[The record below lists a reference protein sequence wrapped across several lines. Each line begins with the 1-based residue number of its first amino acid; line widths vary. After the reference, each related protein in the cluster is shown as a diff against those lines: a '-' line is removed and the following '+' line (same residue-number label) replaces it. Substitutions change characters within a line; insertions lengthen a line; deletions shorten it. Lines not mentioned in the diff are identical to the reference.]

1 MEPRTAGWARS
12 ATAAHQL
19 VAALAVGVPLVDMP
33 RLVLASS
40 LAHDPGPATADT
52 SVPVI
57 VTYEL
62 ARQRDAARIAAKDP
76 RGFWISQIMARIE
89 DAKRTTPMAL
99 QRATT
104 VQVGFTISR
113 DGHVIARSVRASS
126 GLAAIDAAAL
136 AVVDRA
142 APFPPM
148 PSALQA
154 NGLSFVL
161 PLRFR

>member
-1 MEPRTAGWARS
+1 MGAWTVQ
-12 ATAAHQL
+12 ATAASAKGEL
-19 VAALAVGVPLVDMP
+19 MI
-33 RLVLASS
+33 RLG
-40 LAHDPGPATADT
+40 DAT
-52 SVPVI
+52 
-57 VTYEL
+57 
-62 ARQRDAARIAAKDP
+62 RQRDAARIAAKDP
-76 RGFWISQIMARIE
+76 RGFWISQIMTRIE
-89 DAKRTTPMAL
+89 EAKRTTPMAL
-99 QRATT
+99 ERAAT

-113 DGHVIARSVRASS
+113 DGHVTARSVKASS

-148 PSALQA
+148 PSALGD